1 MSFPRYE
8 RYRDSGFRWLG
19 EMPSHWQTVP
29 FWTRFW
35 RTKRVNHPEEQLL
48 SAYRD
53 HGVVPKASRD
63 DNNNKPSEDLST
75 YQLVEVG
82 DLVINKMKAW
92 QGSVA
97 ISEYGGIVSPA
108 YFVYS
113 PTHAEDARYLHYL
126 MRSDRYITGYLS
138 MSKGVRIGQW
148 DLDPV
153 YHARMPLL
161 IPRLDEQ
168 RIITAFL
175 DRETVKIDALIEELR
190 RLIELLKE
198 KRQTVISHAV
208 TKGLNPDAPMKDSGD
223 GELGRIPQN
232 WRVITLKHFSRL
244 QRGHD
249 LTSDQQEEGPY
260 PVVTSGG
267 ISGSHS
273 KYIAKAPG
281 VVTGRYGSTGRLFY
295 LEQDYWPHN
304 TALYVSDFFEN
315 YPRFVWYSL
324 QAINFESHSAKS
336 AVPGIDR
343 NDLHVLPVAVPP
355 LHQQLDITAYLDKK
369 MEEFDQ
375 LEAETQIAMTLLQER
390 RSALISAAVTGK
402 IDIRNYAPKET
413 HGSA

>member
-1 MSFPRYE
+1 
-8 RYRDSGFRWLG
+8 
-19 EMPSHWQTVP
+19 
-29 FWTRFW
+29 
-35 RTKRVNHPEEQLL
+35 
-48 SAYRD
+48 
-53 HGVVPKASRD
+53 
-63 DNNNKPSEDLST
+63 
-75 YQLVEVG
+75 
-82 DLVINKMKAW
+82 
-92 QGSVA
+92 
-97 ISEYGGIVSPA
+97 
-108 YFVYS
+108 
-113 PTHAEDARYLHYL
+113 
-126 MRSDRYITGYLS
+126 
-138 MSKGVRIGQW
+138 
-148 DLDPV
+148 
-153 YHARMPLL
+153 
-161 IPRLDEQ
+161 
-168 RIITAFL
+168 L